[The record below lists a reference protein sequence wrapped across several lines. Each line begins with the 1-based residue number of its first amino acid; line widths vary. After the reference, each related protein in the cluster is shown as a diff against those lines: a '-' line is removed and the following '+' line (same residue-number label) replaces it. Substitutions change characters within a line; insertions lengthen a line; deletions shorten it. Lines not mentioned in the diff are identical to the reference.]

1 MIILANKFGDR
12 YCQDGSTRS
21 FAHLGDSPGCVK
33 IYRSLGWALRVARC
47 YKLRVI
53 MLPQGWSM
61 DASGRITDGDDVQRP
76 LDELVYN
83 MDETPYQYKQRV
95 LGRV

>member
-1 MIILANKFGDR
+1 MIILASAFGNR
-12 YCQDGSTRS
+12 YCQDGRIRS
-21 FAHLGDSPGCVK
+21 FANFGDGPGCVK
-33 IYRSLGWALRVARC
+33 TYKSLGWALRVARC

-53 MLPQGWSM
+53 MIPKGWSM
-61 DASGRITDGDDVQRP
+61 DACGVITDGNDVRHSMG
-76 LDELVYN
+76 ELVYN